1 MDQATRNEL
10 KTIATRW
17 NIDYST
23 VETVSKMAMARLRR
37 EGLDATPENVSQALK
52 QANQDSLEMSQM
64 MLDNPHASARMIREH
79 MEANEV
85 LKSPNQ

>member
-1 MDQATRNEL
+1 MDKATRNEL
-10 KTIATRW
+10 KTIADRW
-17 NIDYST
+17 GVDYST
-23 VETVSKMAMARLRR
+23 VETVAKMAMARMRR
-37 EGLDATPENVSQALK
+37 EGLEATPENAAKALK